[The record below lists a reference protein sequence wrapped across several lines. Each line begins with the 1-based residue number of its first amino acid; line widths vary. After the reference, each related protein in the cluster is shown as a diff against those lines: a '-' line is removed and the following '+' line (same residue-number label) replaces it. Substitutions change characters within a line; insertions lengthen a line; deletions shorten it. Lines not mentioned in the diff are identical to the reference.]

1 MRTGR
6 PCPNRPLRQRAPRRN
21 ANGLNGLV
29 LALALL
35 VPANLPA
42 PAWAQSDAAS
52 TGQSPLSAI
61 DWLRETMV
69 LPEPGA
75 YPVSPLGDNAW
86 FDGDDI
92 TTRTIDTTM
101 PDSVGLFAAARVG
114 LPRDFWAG
122 NSASELADLVIA
134 LPTDTLP
141 ALRDLSYRILLAE
154 FDPPRMN
161 RAGAEVPAG
170 VASPLLLARLDK
182 LMEFG
187 AIDQAAALLDTL
199 GPIDPGLQ
207 QRRFEIALLLGE
219 EQAACRDVLHR
230 DPDQSVEPVLIFCR
244 ARHGDWH
251 GAERRLQRAREAGT
265 LGPLYESLLTRFL
278 DADDHLHS
286 DDPVDSTALQM
297 PAQLSPLS
305 WQLLEA
311 IGEPVATFGLPVAFA
326 HADLRG
332 TIGWRAQLEA
342 AERLVRAGALPPNRL
357 LGLYTERSAAA
368 SGGIWERVRAVQA
381 LDAALA
387 RNDAGAIGEALLRA
401 WPQIVAG
408 ELELAFTQIYSDILQ
423 EAGLEGPAAALA
435 FEIGLLSERYE
446 TVALARQERA
456 DTAPLSSR
464 EAFLI
469 AVARGLAPDPAA
481 AEGNPAK
488 MAVAEAFA
496 EDPALPEATI
506 ARLQQGRVGEQV
518 LITLNRMGGAA
529 DPRVQ
534 AEELATLRHI
544 GLEDIA
550 RRAALQSL
558 LLERRG

>member
-1 MRTGR
+1 MHQRT
-6 PCPNRPLRQRAPRRN
+6 PRRRRH
-21 ANGLNGLV
+21 ALKG

-35 VPANLPA
+35 VSASPPGA
-42 PAWAQSDAAS
+42 AWAQSDTAEAA
-52 TGQSPLSAI
+52 QSPLSAI

-75 YPVSPLGDNAW
+75 YPVSSLRDDVW
-86 FDGDDI
+86 FDSGDI
-92 TTRTIDTTM
+92 TTRTIDATM

-114 LPRDFWAG
+114 LPRHFWAG
-122 NSASELADLVIA
+122 NSASELADLVVA

-154 FDPPRMN
+154 FDPPGITL
-161 RAGAEVPAG
+161 AGSGGDVPPGA
-170 VASPLLLARLDK
+170 ASPLLLARLDK

-219 EQAACRDVLHR
+219 EQAACRDLLRR
-230 DPDQSVEPVLIFCR
+230 DPEQSVEPVLIFCQ

-251 GAERRLQRAREAGT
+251 GAERRLERAREAGT
-265 LGPLYESLLTRFL
+265 LGPLYEPLLTRFL

-286 DDPVDSTALQM
+286 DDVADSIVLRAQ
-297 PAQLSPLS
+297 AQLSPLS
-305 WQLLEA
+305 WRLLEA

-342 AERLVRAGALPPNRL
+342 AERLVRTGALPPNRL

-381 LDAALA
+381 LDAALE
-387 RNDAGAIGEALLRA
+387 RNDPGAIGAALLRA

-423 EAGLEGPAAALA
+423 GAGLEGPAAALA

-446 TVALARQERA
+446 NVALTRQEGA
-456 DTAPLSSR
+456 GTIPLSPR

-481 AEGNPAK
+481 AEGNSAK

-496 EDPALPEATI
+496 EDPALPESTL

-534 AEELATLRHI
+534 AEELATLRYL